1 MRRKEERAGRESRG
15 DQQPGTENCWLSLG
29 DRLLIP
35 LPHHYSG
42 KNRRRLGDPGEL
54 EVLELFA
61 GAHWS
66 RRAGMG
72 PCLPPGV
79 SCAEKI
85 GFLAEQPDRAFSP
98 GWLVVGGGG
107 AKGWGRFRARR
118 WRAAVRFRLGGE
130 GRGSEGACPSPPRA
144 PNHCLRGLSWGNARQ
159 DHPMPRRLG
168 LDARTTHHSP
178 PFLSSIFIQPLIL
191 LNLNFDA
198 NE

>member
-1 MRRKEERAGRESRG
+1 MRRKEERAGRESRR
-15 DQQPGTENCWLSLG
+15 DEQAGTENCWLSLG

-35 LPHHYSG
+35 LPHHYAG

-130 GRGSEGACPSPPRA
+130 GRGSEGACPSPPPPRA
-144 PNHCLRGLSWGNARQ
+144 PNHCLRGLSWGKCKAIPSYAWMHAQ
-159 DHPMPRRLG
+159 LITAVHSSPRYPS
-168 LDARTTHHSP
+168 SP
-178 PFLSSIFIQPLIL
+178 
-191 LNLNFDA
+191 
-198 NE
+198 

>member
-1 MRRKEERAGRESRG
+1 M
-15 DQQPGTENCWLSLG
+15 
-29 DRLLIP
+29 
-35 LPHHYSG
+35 
-42 KNRRRLGDPGEL
+42 
-54 EVLELFA
+54 LELFA

-85 GFLAEQPDRAFSP
+85 WFLAEQPDRALSP

-144 PNHCLRGLSWGNARQ
+144 PNHCLCGLSWGNARQ
-159 DHPMPRRLG
+159 DHPMPG
-168 LDARTTHHSP
+168 CTHNSSQPSIPPLDIHPALNST
-178 PFLSSIFIQPLIL
+178 QP
-191 LNLNFDA
+191 
-198 NE
+198 